1 MSSEPEICLEGVGKT
16 FHPFAHSARKLISG
30 PLAAIGAPFAAL
42 SGVDLRARRGDCVG
56 IVGRNGAG
64 KSTLLQIVCGIMA
77 PSSGRVV
84 VRGRIAAMLQL
95 GAGFDREFTGRQNV
109 RLSAAIYG
117 LDAAA
122 IRSRMAS
129 IEEFAGIGDKIDRPV
144 REYSSGMFARLAFAV
159 CAHVDADILVV
170 DEILGV
176 GDAAFQQRSMRFLRH
191 FRQRGI
197 VLFVSHDEHAVSALC
212 NRAIWI
218 DSGRVVADGA
228 AKPVLRRYR
237 QEMAR
242 LVAGDDIFIVEHEV
256 MPGSAAD
263 DGDITARVS
272 EPAGFDPDDVVDPA
286 GGAEIVAVTCNE
298 RALGP
303 HVFAGGETIDIGM
316 ATRAVRSLENV
327 YLLALL
333 RNPMGQVVLE
343 LDSRRLA
350 QAGEVD
356 SPVGETIDY
365 TFRLKLPY
373 LPTGEYPLDVLV
385 FSSAEG
391 APLPEA
397 VHEAALALRVVSS
410 HVSGGLANLAM
421 EDVSFV
427 CVAAEASA

>member
-1 MSSEPEICLEGVGKT
+1 MSSEPEIVLEGVGKT
-16 FHPFAHSARKLISG
+16 FHPFAHPLTRLFSG
-30 PLAAIGAPFAAL
+30 PLAATGAPFSAL

-64 KSTLLQIVCGIMA
+64 KSTLLQIACGIMA
-77 PSSGRVV
+77 PTSGLVA

-117 LDAAA
+117 LDDAS
-122 IRSRMAS
+122 IRTRMAS

-191 FRQRGI
+191 FRRKGI

-218 DSGRVVADGA
+218 DAGRVVADGP

-256 MPGSAAD
+256 MPSPIAD
-263 DGDITARVS
+263 GGDTSTTVS
-272 EPAGFDPDDVVDPA
+272 EPTPFDPDDAPDPG
-286 GGAEIVAVTCNE
+286 GGAEILAATCNGQAE
-298 RALGP
+298 GP
-303 HVFAGGETIDIGM
+303 HVFAGGETIDIGVS
-316 ATRAVRSLENV
+316 VRPIRSYPGV
-327 YLLALL
+327 SVLALL

-343 LDSRRLA
+343 LDSRRLP
-350 QAGEVD
+350 QTGEVQVAAGRGID
-356 SPVGETIDY
+356 S
-365 TFRLKLPY
+365 TFRFKLPY
-373 LPTGEYPLDVLV
+373 LPTGEYPIDVLV
-385 FSSAEG
+385 FSSG
-391 APLPEA
+391 AGPSVLEA
-397 VHEAALALRVVSS
+397 LKETALSLRVISS

-421 EDVSFV
+421 ESVSFGPV
-427 CVAAEASA
+427 VAEATA

>member
-1 MSSEPEICLEGVGKT
+1 MSSEPEIVLEGVGKT
-16 FHPFAHSARKLISG
+16 FHPFAHPLTRLFSG
-30 PLAAIGAPFAAL
+30 PLAATGAPFSAV

-64 KSTLLQIVCGIMA
+64 KSTLLQIACGIMA
-77 PSSGRVV
+77 PSAGRVA

-117 LDAAA
+117 LDGAS
-122 IRSRMAS
+122 IRARMAS

-191 FRQRGI
+191 FRRKGI

-218 DSGRVVADGA
+218 DAGRVVVDGP

-242 LVAGDDIFIVEHEV
+242 LVAGDDTFFVEHEV
-256 MPGSAAD
+256 MQSAGAHGVD
-263 DGDITARVS
+263 ASTRVS
-272 EPAGFDPDDVVDPA
+272 EPAGFDPDDVLAPA
-286 GGAEIVAVTCNE
+286 GGAEVVAATCNG
-298 RALGP
+298 RAEGP
-303 HVFAGGETIDIGM
+303 HVFAGGETIGI
-316 ATRAVRSLENV
+316 ALKVWPVRGLERMFV
-327 YLLALL
+327 VALL
-333 RNPMGQVVLE
+333 RNPMGQIVLE
-343 LDSRRLA
+343 LDSRRLP
-350 QAGEVD
+350 QADEIRVAAGA
-356 SPVGETIDY
+356 GIDCA
-365 TFRLKLPY
+365 FRFKLPY

-385 FSSAEG
+385 FSSG
-391 APLPEA
+391 AGPQVLEA
-397 VHEAALALRVVSS
+397 MQETALSLRVISS

-421 EDVSFV
+421 ESVSFGP
-427 CVAAEASA
+427 VAAEATA